1 MLNSKEIKFLALVAP
16 FGVLSAVAQSPA
28 DRQSALEGVATRTT
42 APVTLPPRTNEEG
55 GTSDGTGSTESSDAG
70 LQRIV
75 TKKERAIEFDAG
87 TTFSYLY
94 RSNPLSTNGVI
105 SKSIKSGVADIG
117 TFVSASFGN
126 HEILNGVFTPRIGGG
141 ISEVSLTNR
150 ELNFID
156 YRTQRVFFQG
166 DLKYSNG
173 WTVSPSLE
181 YSSITSSKFDTEDYK
196 EWFPN
201 VSVAKIW
208 GIDDKSVLRAGLSTG
223 HRFSEVDSLGGS
235 VPGVTANRLDNWSN
249 SLSLTYYRDLF
260 FGITGQVY
268 GELANRSYYNGQ
280 NRNRND
286 LSKTI
291 GSSLAYSWKILRF
304 SLFWTYTDRESAL
317 QINEYRNLD
326 AGASVSA
333 SFRF

>member
-1 MLNSKEIKFLALVAP
+1 MLNSKEIKLLALLAP
-16 FGVLSAVAQSPA
+16 LGVVGAAAQSPV
-28 DRQSALEGVATRTT
+28 DRQSALEGVATRNT
-42 APVTLPPRTNEEG
+42 APMALPSSKEKEAVTP
-55 GTSDGTGSTESSDAG
+55 GSADTSDAG
-70 LQRIV
+70 LQRVV
-75 TKKERAIEFDAG
+75 TKKERAVEFDAG

-94 RSNPLSTNGVI
+94 RSNPLSVNGAIGKVV
-105 SKSIKSGVADIG
+105 KSGVADIG
-117 TFVSASFGN
+117 AFVSASFGN
-126 HEILNGVFTPRIGGG
+126 YEILNGVYTPRIGGG

-150 ELNFID
+150 QLNFID

-181 YSSITSSKFDTEDYK
+181 YSSITSSQFRTEDYK
-196 EWFPN
+196 EWFP
-201 VSVAKIW
+201 SLSLAKIW
-208 GIDDKSVLRAGLSTG
+208 GIDDKSLLRAAFSTG
-223 HRFSEVDSLGGS
+223 HRFSEVDSLGGN
-235 VPGVTANRLDNWSN
+235 VPGVTAHRLDNWSN
-249 SLSLTYYRDLF
+249 SLSLAYYRDLF

-280 NRNRND
+280 NRGRND

-291 GSSLAYSWKILRF
+291 GSSLAYNWRILRF
-304 SLFWTYTDRESAL
+304 SLFWNYTQRESSL

-333 SFRF
+333 AFKF